1 MSAIKHAAQVK
12 LTFEELLR
20 NNNKKTPVWENPI
33 TGINQHGK
41 YSHKTTYAQCTL
53 QNKCNN
59 VVYLKEEDTKY
70 GGENCTQLLLC
81 M

>member
-41 YSHKTTYAQCTL
+41 
-53 QNKCNN
+53 
-59 VVYLKEEDTKY
+59 
-70 GGENCTQLLLC
+70 
-81 M
+81 